1 MQLKKNL
8 QSFFNSASLTTATNI
23 EAARSYMLF
32 GGPGTG
38 LDNPSIHLD
47 AVLAKSCILNT
58 INFFLLSQIL
68 HSSFDH
74 FVFSSINVSLT
85 GLLVLLLGGRNSSSL
100 LGDFDGGPER
110 DWSILWPVC

>member
-32 GGPGTG
+32 EGPGTG

-47 AVLAKSCILNT
+47 VVLAKSCITNT
-58 INFFLLSQIL
+58 LNFFLLSQIL

-74 FVFSSINVSLT
+74 FVFS
-85 GLLVLLLGGRNSSSL
+85 
-100 LGDFDGGPER
+100 
-110 DWSILWPVC
+110 

>member
-1 MQLKKNL
+1 MQLKNNV
-8 QSFFNSASLTTATNI
+8 QSFFSSASHTTATNI
-23 EAARSYMLF
+23 EAARSYMLLE
-32 GGPGTG
+32 GPGTG
-38 LDNPSIHLD
+38 VGQPSIHLD
-47 AVLAKSCILNT
+47 AVLAKSCISNT